1 MLLSRRSAATVA
13 ATMAL
18 LTPMTMAP
26 APAPL
31 RQRARAQLDQIKVE
45 Q

>member
-1 MLLSRRSAATVA
+1 MSLSRRSAATVA

-26 APAPL
+26 APL
-31 RQRARAQLDQIKVE
+31 GMRARAQLDQIKVE